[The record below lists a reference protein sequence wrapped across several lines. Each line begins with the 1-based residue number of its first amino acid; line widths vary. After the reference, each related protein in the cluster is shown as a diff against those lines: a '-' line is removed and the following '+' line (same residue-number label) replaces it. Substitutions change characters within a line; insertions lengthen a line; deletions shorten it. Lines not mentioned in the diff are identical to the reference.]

1 MNSNIHTA
9 NTTPCSKQRFIQNLA
24 ESSLFR
30 LHQDAFHALTSLD
43 LSLVAAK
50 ESEHDVLDPVTTR
63 EGGLAITRVPVK
75 IGKNAIAFMQTGA
88 VRLIPP
94 GDAAFHEVARDML
107 AKDRSAADIRAAK
120 AHFDSHPALDATR
133 YEAAK
138 TVLVSFA
145 AQLGEN
151 AHRML
156 FAQTTHEP
164 EAVRNAKTFIHAHLA
179 ESLSLEA
186 VARAVNVSPF
196 HFCKLFKKAT
206 GLTFTDFVNHAR
218 VEKAR
223 RLLMRPST
231 RITEVAYDVGFQSL
245 SHFNRS
251 FRRITSE
258 SPTEFRSRLKN
269 GSMEEHTAMA
279 A

>member
-1 MNSNIHTA
+1 MNSNI

-30 LHQDAFHALTSLD
+30 LHQDAFHALTNLD
-43 LSLVAAK
+43 LSLVSAK
-50 ESEHDVLDPVTTR
+50 ESEHDVLDPITVR

-107 AKDRSAADIRAAK
+107 ASV
-120 AHFDSHPALDATR
+120 H
-133 YEAAK
+133 
-138 TVLVSFA
+138 
-145 AQLGEN
+145 
-151 AHRML
+151 
-156 FAQTTHEP
+156 
-164 EAVRNAKTFIHAHLA
+164 
-179 ESLSLEA
+179 
-186 VARAVNVSPF
+186 
-196 HFCKLFKKAT
+196 HFCKAFKKAT

>member
-1 MNSNIHTA
+1 MNTNT
-9 NTTPCSKQRFIQNLA
+9 NTTTPASKARFIQNLA
-24 ESSLFR
+24 ESPIFR
-30 LHQDAFHALTSLD
+30 LHQDSFQALTGLD
-43 LSLVAAK
+43 LSLVAAQ
-50 ESEHDVLDPVTTR
+50 ESEHDVLDPITLRT
-63 EGGLAITRVPVK
+63 GGLTITRVPVK

-88 VRLIPP
+88 TRLIPP
-94 GDAAFHEVARDML
+94 GDAAFHDVAREML
-107 AKDRSAADIRAAK
+107 SKDSTAADIRAAK
-120 AHFDSHPALDATR
+120 AHFDSHPALDVAR

-223 RLLMRPST
+223 RMLMRPAS

-258 SPTEFRSRLKN
+258 SPTEFRSRLKS
-269 GSMEEHTAMA
+269 GSAEMAAMA